1 MFGNIEKKTGVK
13 MDDIMKLA
21 QSLQS
26 ADFQDEKTVRKVIRK
41 VSALANKPVSKKKE
55 DALVKAIVNGNVPKD
70 MSSIEKMLGNKK

>member
-21 QSLQS
+21 QSLQN